1 MSEAAFTRRPP
12 EVMMSTERARAVV
25 PDALSFPRAAM
36 RELVRGRFQVR
47 KLRFELDAD
56 GRGEILYQLTGGGR
70 VFHFFLVSDMLPEDS
85 KTDRNYAASWD
96 AMGVLCQGEWTPER
110 EALLR
115 REVPRQRAGFAD
127 YDTLIYARGNRSA
140 RIFNHVVDSLAQ
152 GRQPDLDELAPV
164 GYILRTTAFIGN
176 GQLGTLPLDGY
187 DADHPLRRPYHA
199 QFCSGF
205 MLREYV
211 FDLVD
216 HLALVRNPKAVR
228 LAPEYRRFLGLG
240 NSAATGLAAYATNHP
255 QQMNGWSLVHEDA
268 WVKAMQREPVLTG
281 ELAGRFSALL
291 AKAARHFAEGARPDD
306 GVFASPQDTSVQLR
320 RIEEA
325 MQTSAIAAVSSS
337 GEKSISLEHLVEWA
351 HANVH
356 AEACEV
362 LHSLILELHPDIAI
376 EAVDSFRVCEDT
388 EVQPEMTAGELL
400 GLIEKDFD
408 WVLPCRKGSAS
419 DGSADAAAEEPDY
432 FWYRSSQAPRDVRR
446 GLRRRLPH
454 LEFET
459 NMDFPL
465 QLRHAWQV
473 LRAMPQDRPLAGVL
487 CERPDLR
494 HAIARVQSQSGAQYC
509 DLRQPWLS
517 ARYTPFEATR
527 FVLAFYGMEKFE
539 AAFPKSVRGTF
550 MQGAPIAEDVAAG
563 RDGRWPFTL
572 KPDPAN
578 PGAQSELAPL
588 PPNAGKSVAVT
599 VAATAPEPDVMI
611 FAPRE
616 LARAVQTA
624 LQGHGM
630 PLGVAEEAGTL
641 VAFAQHRGDPA
652 VATALLHCE
661 DCRVSAF
668 TVPDPARSWPESGGP
683 LILHARNASALAA
696 APAGLDLALARCLR
710 SPRGVGAVL
719 MVQSLDAWLVR
730 SIVLRSARRGV
741 LTVLLWRAPDA
752 AGDSVSGY
760 SVAGPQDGGVWYG
773 EGAITGQGASIAETL
788 ARSAHW
794 AQLPGDGFLIACM
807 RPDAAMEGE
816 VDAPATARTDAQMA
830 AAAARNGVSLSR
842 PEYNALLKAGSALL
856 VPQAVEHFVLH
867 EGADPLK
874 TF

>member
-1 MSEAAFTRRPP
+1 MTAAVFTRRPP

-36 RELVRGRFQVR
+36 RELVRGQYRVS

-115 REVPRQRAGFAD
+115 REVPKQRAGFAD
-127 YDTLIYARGNRSA
+127 YDTLIYARGNRST

-255 QQMNGWSLVHEDA
+255 QQMNGWSVVHEDA
-268 WVKAMQREPVLTG
+268 WVNAMQREPVLTG
-281 ELAGRFSALL
+281 ELANRFSALL

-306 GVFASPQDTSVQLR
+306 GVFASPQCTSVQLL
-320 RIEEA
+320 RIQDA
-325 MQTSAIAAVSSS
+325 MQTPAISAVSSS

-351 HANVH
+351 RANVH
-356 AEACEV
+356 AEASEV
-362 LHSLILELHPDIAI
+362 LHSLILELHPAIAI
-376 EAVDSFRVCEDT
+376 DAVDSFRVCEDAV
-388 EVQPEMTAGELL
+388 VQPEMTAGELL
-400 GLIEKDFD
+400 GRIEKDFD
-408 WVLPCRKGSAS
+408 WVISCSR
-419 DGSADAAAEEPDY
+419 DGTTDESTDVAAEDPAY

-446 GLRRRLPH
+446 GLRRRLAH

-465 QLRHAWQV
+465 QLRQAWQL
-473 LRAMPQDRPLAGVL
+473 LRAVPPDRPLAGVL

-494 HAIARVQSQSGAQYC
+494 HAIARVQSQAGAQYC

-572 KPDPAN
+572 KPDLAK

-588 PPNAGKSVAVT
+588 PPNAGMDVAVT
-599 VAATAPEPDVMI
+599 VTATAPEPDDLT

-630 PLGVAEEAGTL
+630 PLGVAEEAGAL
-641 VAFAQHRGDPA
+641 VALAQHRGEPA

-661 DCRVSAF
+661 DCRVSPF
-668 TVPDPARSWPESGGP
+668 MVPDPARSWPDGGDP
-683 LILHARNASALAA
+683 LVLHAYSASALAT
-696 APAGLDLALARCLR
+696 APVALDLALARSLR
-710 SPRGVGAVL
+710 SSHGVGAVL
-719 MVQSLDAWLVR
+719 MVKALDAWLVR
-730 SIVLRSARRGV
+730 SIVLRGARKGV

-752 AGDSVSGY
+752 AGDPVCGY
-760 SVAGPQDGGVWYG
+760 AVAGPQDAGAWYSEGG
-773 EGAITGQGASIAETL
+773 ITGHCGNIAETL

-794 AQLPGDGFLIACM
+794 ASLQGDGFLIACM
-807 RPDAAMEGE
+807 RPDAVVEGDIASPAAALS
-816 VDAPATARTDAQMA
+816 DALMA
-830 AAAARNGVSLSR
+830 ASAAHNGIKLSR
-842 PEYNALLKAGSALL
+842 TEYNALLKAGSALL
-856 VPQAVEHFVLH
+856 VPQAVEHFVLL

>member
-1 MSEAAFTRRPP
+1 MSAIAFARRPP
-12 EVMMSTERARAVV
+12 EIMMGTARARAVV

-36 RELVRGRFQVR
+36 RELVRGRFQVE

-56 GRGEILYQLTGGGR
+56 GRGEILYRLTGGGR
-70 VFHFFLVSDMLPEDS
+70 VFHFFLVSDLLPEDR
-85 KTDRNYAASWD
+85 KTDRNFAASWD
-96 AMGVLCQGEWTPER
+96 AMGVLCQGDWTPER

-115 REVPRQRAGFAD
+115 REVPKQRAGFAD

-176 GQLGTLPLDGY
+176 GQLGTLALDGY

-216 HLALVRNPKAVR
+216 HLALIRNPKAVR

-255 QQMNGWSLVHEDA
+255 HQMNGWSVVHEDA
-268 WVKAMQREPVLTG
+268 LVKAMHRMPVLSG
-281 ELAGRFSALL
+281 EVATRFEALL
-291 AKAARHFAEGARPDD
+291 AKAARHFMEGARPDD
-306 GVFASPQDTSVQLR
+306 GVFASPQDTSVELR
-320 RIEEA
+320 RIQEA
-325 MQTSAIAAVSSS
+325 MQTPSVAEYS
-337 GEKSISLEHLVEWA
+337 GSDEKSISLERLVQWA
-351 HANVH
+351 RANVH

-362 LHSLILELHPDIAI
+362 LHSLILELHPDIA
-376 EAVDSFRVCEDT
+376 EAAVDSFRVCEDT
-388 EVQPEMTAGELL
+388 MAHPEMTAGELL
-400 GLIEKDFD
+400 CLIEKDFD
-408 WVLPCRKGSAS
+408 WVIAGNEGDS
-419 DGSADAAAEEPDY
+419 AEEPAY
-432 FWYRSSQAPRDVRR
+432 FWYRSNAAPRDVRR
-446 GLRRRLPH
+446 GLRRRLAH

-465 QLRHAWQV
+465 QLRQAWQL
-473 LRAMPQDRPLAGVL
+473 LRAVPPDRPVANVL

-494 HAIARVQSQSGAQYC
+494 HAIARVQSQMGAQYC

-563 RDGRWPFTL
+563 QDGRWPYTL

-578 PGAQSELAPL
+578 AGAQSELAPM
-588 PPNAGKSVAVT
+588 PPNAGKVAAVT
-599 VAATAPEPDVMI
+599 VSAAAAEPDVLT
-611 FAPRE
+611 FAPKE

-630 PLGVAEEAGTL
+630 PLGVAEEAGAL
-641 VAFAQHRGDPA
+641 VAFAQHRGEPA
-652 VATALLHCE
+652 VVTALLHCE
-661 DCRVSAF
+661 ECRVSRF
-668 TVPDPARSWPESGGP
+668 TVPDPGRSWPDGAGP
-683 LILHARNASALAA
+683 LVLNAYSASALGT
-696 APAGLDLALARCLR
+696 APAALDLALERCLR
-710 SPRGVGAVL
+710 SPGGAGAVL
-719 MVQSLDAWLVR
+719 VVQALDAWLVR
-730 SIVLRSARRGV
+730 SIVLRGARKGL

-752 AGDSVSGY
+752 AGEPVCGY
-760 SVAGPQDGGVWYG
+760 SLAGPQDARAWYSEGVV
-773 EGAITGQGASIAETL
+773 TGQGGSIAETL
-788 ARSAHW
+788 ARSANW
-794 AQLPGDGFLIACM
+794 SPLQADGFLIACM
-807 RPDAAMEGE
+807 RRDSAAAGDMEP
-816 VDAPATARTDAQMA
+816 PATARTDAQMA
-830 AAAARNGVSLSR
+830 AAAAHNGVNLSR
-842 PEYNALLKAGSALL
+842 TEYNALLKAGNALL

-867 EGADPLK
+867 EGFDPLK
-874 TF
+874 SF